1 MLKDEL
7 YSRITRADM
16 DSKNIIDPTP
26 RWCCKKKEE
35 NVTSKD
41 LPL

>member
-7 YSRITRADM
+7 YSRIIRADM
-16 DSKNIIDPTP
+16 DSKNIIDLTP
-26 RWCCKKKEE
+26 RWCCKKEE
-35 NVTSKD
+35 NVNSKD

>member
-7 YSRITRADM
+7 YSRSIRAEM
-16 DSKNIIDPTP
+16 DGKNIKDLTP
-26 RWCCKKKEE
+26 RWCYKKEE
-35 NVTSKD
+35 NVNSKD